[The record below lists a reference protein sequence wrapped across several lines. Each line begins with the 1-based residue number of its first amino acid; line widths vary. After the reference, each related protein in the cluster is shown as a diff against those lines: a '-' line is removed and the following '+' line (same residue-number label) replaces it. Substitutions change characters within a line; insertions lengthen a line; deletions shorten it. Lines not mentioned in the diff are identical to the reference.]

1 MTMLPTSVTVTLVL
15 CWLTNALHSY
25 RMVTMPIYLNTAGSI
40 KSSSLI
46 YMSDAP
52 KNKKKIVITGVGCV
66 TPVGI
71 GGAEAYKALCEGK
84 SGIRRLPSWADEYPA
99 QLAGMVDFDTKLN
112 GLKSK
117 TVKRNGRYTHF
128 ALAAAQQAITDA
140 KLDTATI
147 DLDRFGCI
155 VGSGIG
161 GIEWFE
167 DNCNAF
173 TAAGGGYKSL
183 RAVDQFLIPALIS
196 NTASGMIAI
205 EHGAR
210 GPNYCVTTAC
220 ATGTHSI
227 GAALKHM
234 RDGEA
239 DVMIAG
245 GSEAALTP
253 LCFAGFCAL
262 TAMAVKYNDTPEK
275 ASRPFDKDRAGFIMG
290 EGAGVIIME
299 TEEHALARGAPIY
312 CELAGY
318 GSSCDA
324 HHITAPAPG
333 GDGLKR
339 CMEMALKDGN
349 VAIEDVGYIN
359 AHGTSTQ
366 LNDKTETEAI
376 KTVFGAHAYKLKV
389 SSIKSMIG
397 HSLGAAGGIEAVV
410 CAKIMKE
417 GIVPPT
423 INLDNPDLE
432 AGCDLDYVPNVA
444 HHYAPEDIPTAI
456 LSDNLGF
463 GGHNAAIVFRKYVP
477 NN

>member
-1 MTMLPTSVTVTLVL
+1 MEQIFLLTLVAIL
-15 CWLTNALHSY
+15 ASPSYSYNSALSRNRY
-25 RMVTMPIYLNTAGSI
+25 ISMSTGS
-40 KSSSLI
+40 
-46 YMSDAP
+46 
-52 KNKKKIVITGVGCV
+52 KKKIVITGVGAV

-71 GGAEAYKALCEGK
+71 GGDVAYKAMCEGK
-84 SGIRRLPSWADEYPA
+84 SGIVRLPSWADEYPA
-99 QLAGMVDFDTKLN
+99 QLAGIVDFDPKAN
-112 GLKSK
+112 GLKGK
-117 TVKRNGRYTHF
+117 TINRNGRYTHF
-128 ALAAAQQAITDA
+128 ALVAAKQAIKDA
-140 KLDTATI
+140 GLDTSAI
-147 DLDRFGCI
+147 NSERFGCI

-161 GIEWFE
+161 GVEWFE
-167 DNCNAF
+167 NNCNSF
-173 TAAGGGYKSL
+173 TAAGGGYNSL
-183 RAVDQFLIPALIS
+183 RSVDPFLIPALIS

-205 EHGAR
+205 EHGAK

-239 DVMIAG
+239 DIMIAG

-253 LCFAGFCAL
+253 LCYAGFCAL
-262 TAMAVKYNDTPEK
+262 TAMVTKYNDTPEK
-275 ASRPFDKDRAGFIMG
+275 ASRPFDKDRAGFVMG
-290 EGAGVIIME
+290 EGCGVIVME
-299 TEEHALARGAPIY
+299 TEEHALARGATIY

-324 HHITAPAPG
+324 YHITAPTPG
-333 GDGLKR
+333 GNGLKR
-339 CMEMALKDGN
+339 CMEMALKDGD
-349 VAIEDVGYIN
+349 VQIHEVGYIN

-366 LNDKTETEAI
+366 LNDKIETEAI
-376 KTVFGAHAYKLKV
+376 KSLFGEHSYKMKI

-423 INLDNPDLE
+423 INLDNPDIE
-432 AGCDLDYVPNVA
+432 AGCDLDYVPHKA
-444 HHYAPEDIPTAI
+444 HHYKPEEIPTAI

-463 GGHNAAIVFRKYVP
+463 GGHNAAIVFRKYP
-477 NN
+477 SK